1 MEILMSDKK
10 KPVSKLKLRASTRV
24 PGAKPAEQSVAKRP
38 AAKLPNT
45 SKPAPASAK
54 PAKAAPAINAKK
66 VKKPKVVRDSFTMPK
81 SEYEQIEAL
90 KKLCLSVGIAAKKSE
105 LLRAGLIAL
114 STLSTAQLKTAIQAL
129 DNVKTGRPKME
140 ANNSSKN
147 PKPKSAVAK
156 KR

>member
-1 MEILMSDKK
+1 MSDKK
-10 KPVSKLKLRASTRV
+10 KPISKLKLRASTRV
-24 PGAKPAEQSVAKRP
+24 PDTKPAEQPVAKRP
-38 AAKLPNT
+38 IAKVPNT
-45 SKPAPASAK
+45 PKPTPAPAK
-54 PAKAAPAINAKK
+54 PIKAAPAINAKK

-81 SEYEQIEAL
+81 NEYEQIEAL
-90 KKLCLSVGIAAKKSE
+90 KKLCLGVGVAAKKSE

-140 ANNSSKN
+140 ANSSNSES
-147 PKPKSAVAK
+147 PKPKSVAAK